1 MSHEQLEKE
10 FRYLSVYAVVLT
22 IAAIV
27 MFALLVLGAG

>member
-10 FRYLSVYAVVLT
+10 FRYLSVYAVVVT